1 MDKELLDYFGGDE
14 LAANVWKSKYAT
26 EGESTPSD
34 MHMRMAVQFAITE
47 YIYVLES
54 RDYIDNE
61 QIEAL
66 SDYGQDSLLLNE
78 EELPKGELLN
88 FLVEKYFAL
97 FDKFKYIIPQGSIM
111 YGLGRGTPVSLSN
124 CFVIAGPEDSY
135 GGIYLIDEEQAQ
147 LMKRRG
153 GVGHDLS
160 NLRPKGTKVLNSAK
174 HSTGA
179 VSFAHRYSNT
189 TREVAQDGRRG
200 ALMLS
205 IDINHPDSLDFI
217 KSKRDRTSLTGA
229 NISVRLNNDFMNA
242 VENDED
248 YILRFPCDKEFSED
262 VDFTIC
268 KYNKLIPIDSGYI
281 KRIKAK
287 EYWNEIVHSAKGYAE
302 PGLLYWDRI
311 LNYAPDGVYDRFKAV
326 GTNPCVTGDTTVL
339 TDKGYFPIIDLVGE
353 KVNVWNGEEFSEV
366 SPTITGEN
374 QKILIINLSDGR
386 EIKCTPY
393 HRFITNEGEDVKAI
407 DLKINTKLAK
417 YDFPIINK
425 GTTVPTKIA
434 YSQGFY
440 SGDGNKGLNTI
451 WLYEE
456 KINLADKLS
465 GKIIGNEYVNI
476 TGTKRVCFKLDF
488 KVNPVD
494 FVPTNEYSLQSKLDW
509 LSGLIDSDGYLTKDS
524 NLQIVSTDYEFLI
537 GVQNLLSTLGCNSK
551 ITLER
556 KESFRK
562 MPDGKGENKKYLCK
576 DTYRILVG
584 AMQVK
589 QLIEL
594 GLMTHRIYLDGVNP
608 NRDATRFITI
618 TSIKEQQELEEFVYC
633 FNEPK
638 KHQGVFNGI
647 LTGQCGEI
655 PMGSYDSC
663 RLIALNLFSFVD
675 KPFTNK
681 ATINYDKLYEISY
694 EQQKIADNI
703 IDLEVIHIDK
713 ILEKIKNDDESYIIK
728 EREID
733 LWTKIK
739 KITLEGRR
747 TGGGFTAFGDILAAI
762 NVRYGSDESLE
773 VIDKIGKTMMQGA
786 LDCSID
792 LAILR
797 GHFPAWDRDLEFTNN
812 LMDGRKGKND
822 FFNMLL
828 KEFPEQV
835 KKMWKYGRRNISW
848 STIAPTGTVSLMT
861 QTTSGIEPL
870 FMPFYKRRKKIN
882 PNDKGV
888 KIDFVDENG
897 DSWQEFIVL
906 HEKFKMWMIL
916 NDNITGYSDALKD
929 NQVDFEY
936 LEDCFTSSPWYGS
949 TANDIPWKER
959 NKVQST
965 FQKWITHAI
974 SSTIN
979 LPKTTSEQEVSNI
992 YLDGWKRGL
1001 KGQTVYVDGSRS
1013 GVLISDSS
1021 KKEDEIEYNTA
1032 PKRPKTLNCDVHV
1045 STTKGVKL
1053 NIVVGLL
1060 KGKPYEV
1067 FILDHF
1073 MSDSKMQVKR
1083 IKSGRYDLIKNGE
1096 TYSEDITSEMNE
1108 FYEMTSRNISASLR
1122 HGVDIRFIVDQL
1134 NSVKNQVMTSFSR
1147 SLARVLSKYI
1157 IDGVNSTLKCTECGS
1172 KDMIYEEGC
1181 NKCLNCGHSACS

>member
-14 LAANVWKSKYAT
+14 LATKVWLDKYAT
-26 EGESTPSD
+26 EGETTPSD

-54 RDYIDNE
+54 RNYINNE

-78 EELPKGELLN
+78 EELPSGELLN

-229 NISVRLNNDFMNA
+229 NISVRLNNDFIEA
-242 VENDED
+242 VVDDKD
-248 YILRFPCDKEFSED
+248 YILRFPCDKKFSED

-268 KYNKLIPIDSGYI
+268 KYDKLIPIDSGYI

-326 GTNPCVTGDTTVL
+326 GTNPC
-339 TDKGYFPIIDLVGE
+339 
-353 KVNVWNGEEFSEV
+353 
-366 SPTITGEN
+366 
-374 QKILIINLSDGR
+374 
-386 EIKCTPY
+386 
-393 HRFITNEGEDVKAI
+393 
-407 DLKINTKLAK
+407 
-417 YDFPIINK
+417 
-425 GTTVPTKIA
+425 
-434 YSQGFY
+434 
-440 SGDGNKGLNTI
+440 
-451 WLYEE
+451 
-456 KINLADKLS
+456 
-465 GKIIGNEYVNI
+465 
-476 TGTKRVCFKLDF
+476 
-488 KVNPVD
+488 
-494 FVPTNEYSLQSKLDW
+494 
-509 LSGLIDSDGYLTKDS
+509 
-524 NLQIVSTDYEFLI
+524 
-537 GVQNLLSTLGCNSK
+537 
-551 ITLER
+551 
-556 KESFRK
+556 
-562 MPDGKGENKKYLCK
+562 
-576 DTYRILVG
+576 
-584 AMQVK
+584 
-589 QLIEL
+589 
-594 GLMTHRIYLDGVNP
+594 
-608 NRDATRFITI
+608 
-618 TSIKEQQELEEFVYC
+618 
-633 FNEPK
+633 
-638 KHQGVFNGI
+638 
-647 LTGQCGEI
+647 GEI

-681 ATINYDKLYEISY
+681 ATIDYDKLYEISY

-703 IDLEVIHIDK
+703 IDLEVTHIDK

-739 KITLEGRR
+739 KTTLEGRR

-762 NVRYGSDESLE
+762 NVRYGSDKSLE

-797 GHFPAWDRDLEFTNN
+797 GRFPAWDRDLEFTNN

-828 KEFPEQV
+828 EEFPEQV

-870 FMPFYKRRKKIN
+870 FMPFYKRKE
-882 PNDKGV
+882 
-888 KIDFVDENG
+888 EN
-897 DSWQEFIVL
+897 
-906 HEKFKMWMIL
+906 
-916 NDNITGYSDALKD
+916 
-929 NQVDFEY
+929 
-936 LEDCFTSSPWYGS
+936 
-949 TANDIPWKER
+949 
-959 NKVQST
+959 
-965 FQKWITHAI
+965 
-974 SSTIN
+974 
-979 LPKTTSEQEVSNI
+979 
-992 YLDGWKRGL
+992 
-1001 KGQTVYVDGSRS
+1001 
-1013 GVLISDSS
+1013 
-1021 KKEDEIEYNTA
+1021 
-1032 PKRPKTLNCDVHV
+1032 
-1045 STTKGVKL
+1045 
-1053 NIVVGLL
+1053 
-1060 KGKPYEV
+1060 
-1067 FILDHF
+1067 
-1073 MSDSKMQVKR
+1073 
-1083 IKSGRYDLIKNGE
+1083 
-1096 TYSEDITSEMNE
+1096 
-1108 FYEMTSRNISASLR
+1108 
-1122 HGVDIRFIVDQL
+1122 
-1134 NSVKNQVMTSFSR
+1134 
-1147 SLARVLSKYI
+1147 
-1157 IDGVNSTLKCTECGS
+1157 
-1172 KDMIYEEGC
+1172 
-1181 NKCLNCGHSACS
+1181 